1 MMVRA
6 GNGKYSVA
14 AGAAFAL
21 LAAASLLG
29 AKPVQAQ
36 TCGTEYVVKNGD
48 SLADIAARVYGRA
61 SDWSILLYA
70 NQDRLGSNASLMV
83 PGLSI
88 RIPCVGEANKPLPE
102 VATTPAQ
109 EPVPAQQPSF
119 IVSSTLSKIEFL
131 TADGF
136 APFTG
141 RSLPNGGMIT
151 ELLSKAMELI
161 KDESKGHFDYG
172 ISWVND
178 WASHLNPLLASR
190 AFDAGY
196 PWIKPDCNNLASLDA
211 DARYRCQ
218 KFFFSQPLHETLTHM
233 FVKQHSKL
241 DWDDEQKYVGRNFC
255 RPAGY
260 TTYEFDQDGR
270 NWLKGNKITLIRAP
284 SVEECF
290 HLLDAGSVDAVVVPD
305 LVGQGVMSS
314 MRLADKVR
322 MLEKPFAIHTL
333 HVIVTKS
340 HPQARTILYYINAS
354 LSKLRESGEFDSI
367 VEAHLARFW
376 DSQGGFNASDESAKR
391 PAPPPAKGGTL
402 IEPPTSTASTPAKDN
417 EGGSPKQPRTNT
429 SIAKGDKK

>member
-1 MMVRA
+1 MINPSE
-6 GNGKYSVA
+6 NGKFSFA
-14 AGAAFAL
+14 AGAALVL
-21 LAAASLLG
+21 LAALG
-29 AKPVQAQ
+29 PSGSAPALAQ
-36 TCGTEYVVKNGD
+36 TCGSEYVVKSGD

-83 PGLSI
+83 PGLSL
-88 RIPCVGEANKPLPE
+88 RIPCVGEANKPLPD

-109 EPVPAQQPSF
+109 DPTPAVQPSF
-119 IVSSTLSKIEFL
+119 IVSSTLNRIEFL

-141 RSLPNGGMIT
+141 RSLPSGGMTT
-151 ELLSKAMELI
+151 ELLSKAMDLI
-161 KDESKGHFDYG
+161 KAESKGKFDYG
-172 ISWVND
+172 VSWVND

-218 KFFFSQPLHETLTHM
+218 KFFFSQPLHETLTHI
-233 FVKQHSKL
+233 FVKQNSKL

-270 NWLKGNKITLIRAP
+270 NWVKGNKITVMRPP
-284 SVEECF
+284 SVDDCF

-305 LVGQGVMSS
+305 LVGQGVISA
-314 MRLADKVR
+314 MRLTDKVK
-322 MLEKPFAIHTL
+322 MVEKPFAIHTL
-333 HVIVTKS
+333 HVIVSKS
-340 HPQARTILYYINAS
+340 HPNARTILYYLNAS

-367 VEAHLARFW
+367 VEAHLSRFW
-376 DSQGGFNASDESAKR
+376 DSQGGYNASDEISKR
-391 PAPPPAKGGTL
+391 PAQPIKGSPPDDA
-402 IEPPTSTASTPAKDN
+402 PTSTASTPPTPTK
-417 EGGSPKQPRTNT
+417 PNT

>member
-1 MMVRA
+1 MMVRSRR
-6 GNGKYSVA
+6 GKLSVA
-14 AGAAFAL
+14 AGAACAL
-21 LAAASLLG
+21 LAAAVSLTT
-29 AKPVQAQ
+29 ARPAAAQ
-36 TCGTEYVVKNGD
+36 VCGSEYVVQSGD
-48 SLADIAARVYGRA
+48 SLADIANKVYGRA

-70 NQDRLGSNASLMV
+70 NQDRLGANASLMV

-102 VATTPAQ
+102 MATTPAQ
-109 EPVPAQQPSF
+109 DAAPPQQPSF
-119 IVSSTLSKIEFL
+119 IVSSTLNRIEFL

-151 ELLSKAMELI
+151 ELLSKAMDLI
-161 KDESKGHFDYG
+161 KEESKGKFDYG
-172 ISWVND
+172 VSWVND

-196 PWIKPDCNNLASLDA
+196 PWIKPDCDHLANLDA

-218 KFFFSQPLHETLTHM
+218 KFFFSQPLHEILTNI
-233 FVKQHSKL
+233 FVKANSKL

-270 NWLKGNKITLIRAP
+270 NWLKGNKITLMRPP

-290 HLLDAGSVDAVVVPD
+290 HLLEAGSVDAVVVPD
-305 LVGQGVMSS
+305 LTGQGVVAA
-314 MRLADKVR
+314 MRLGDKVR
-322 MLEKPFAIHTL
+322 MVEKPFAIHTL

-340 HPQARTILYYINAS
+340 HPHARTILYYINAS
-354 LSKLRESGEFDSI
+354 LTKLRESGEFDSI
-367 VEAHLARFW
+367 VEQHLSRFW
-376 DSQGGFNASDESAKR
+376 DAQGGFNSTDDVSKR
-391 PAPPPAKGGTL
+391 APTPGKGGTL
-402 IEPPTSTASTPAKDN
+402 NEAPTSTAASPGEVSAKP
-417 EGGSPKQPRTNT
+417 SRSNT

>member
-1 MMVRA
+1 MIYPSE
-6 GNGKYSVA
+6 NGKFSFA
-14 AGAAFAL
+14 GGAAFVL
-21 LAAASLLG
+21 LAALGPSGSAPSL
-29 AKPVQAQ
+29 AQ
-36 TCGTEYVVKNGD
+36 TCGSEYVVKSGD

-83 PGLSI
+83 PGLSL

-109 EPVPAQQPSF
+109 DPTPAAQPSF
-119 IVSSTLSKIEFL
+119 IVSSTLNRIEFL

-141 RSLPNGGMIT
+141 RSLPSGGMTT
-151 ELLSKAMELI
+151 ELLSKAMDLI
-161 KDESKGHFDYG
+161 KEESKGKFDYG
-172 ISWVND
+172 VSWVND

-218 KFFFSQPLHETLTHM
+218 KFFFSQPLHETLTHL
-233 FVKQHSKL
+233 FVKQNSKL

-270 NWLKGNKITLIRAP
+270 NWLKGNKITVMRPP
-284 SVEECF
+284 SVDDCF

-305 LVGQGVMSS
+305 LVGQGVISA
-314 MRLADKVR
+314 MRLTDKVR
-322 MLEKPFAIHTL
+322 MVEKPFAIHTL

-340 HPQARTILYYINAS
+340 HPNARTILYYLNAS

-367 VEAHLARFW
+367 VEAHLSRFW
-376 DSQGGFNASDESAKR
+376 DSQGGYNASDEISKR
-391 PAPPPAKGGTL
+391 PAQPIKANPPDDAPS
-402 IEPPTSTASTPAKDN
+402 STASTPPTSAK
-417 EGGSPKQPRTNT
+417 PNT

>member
-1 MMVRA
+1 MIYPSE
-6 GNGKYSVA
+6 NGKFSFA
-14 AGAAFAL
+14 GGAAFVL
-21 LAAASLLG
+21 LAALGPSGSAPSL
-29 AKPVQAQ
+29 AQ
-36 TCGTEYVVKNGD
+36 TCGSEYVVKSGD

-83 PGLSI
+83 PGLSL

-109 EPVPAQQPSF
+109 DPTPAVQPSF
-119 IVSSTLSKIEFL
+119 IVSSTLNRIEFL

-141 RSLPNGGMIT
+141 RSLPSGGMTT
-151 ELLSKAMELI
+151 ELLSKAMDLI
-161 KDESKGHFDYG
+161 KQESKGKFDYG
-172 ISWVND
+172 VSWVND

-218 KFFFSQPLHETLTHM
+218 KFFFSQPLHETLTHI
-233 FVKQHSKL
+233 FVKQNSKL

-270 NWLKGNKITLIRAP
+270 NWLKGNKITVMRPP
-284 SVEECF
+284 SVDDCF

-305 LVGQGVMSS
+305 LVGQGVISA
-314 MRLADKVR
+314 MRLNDKVR
-322 MLEKPFAIHTL
+322 MVEKPFAIHTL

-340 HPQARTILYYINAS
+340 HPNARTILYYLNAS

-367 VEAHLARFW
+367 VEAHLSRFW
-376 DSQGGFNASDESAKR
+376 DSQGGYNASDEISKR
-391 PAPPPAKGGTL
+391 PAQPIKGSPPDDA
-402 IEPPTSTASTPAKDN
+402 PTSTASTPPPTPAK
-417 EGGSPKQPRTNT
+417 PNT